1 MLIITLSN
9 NKLPNIDEKIS
20 WYCHWLNIEMKL
32 SCMLIIRPNMHSC
45 KFHGGIQDTKFERKC
60 GWVWIVKLI
69 HDTPR
74 FLFRIRMCL
83 RQKAKRE
90 SRKMIKSGMEFEL
103 ATVAVLYI
111 LLYLINTSVL
121 VLIYFKRSYFLIDI
135 QLVILL
141 NSSIYI
147 H

>member
-1 MLIITLSN
+1 M
-9 NKLPNIDEKIS
+9 
-20 WYCHWLNIEMKL
+20 WLGLN
-32 SCMLIIRPNMHSC
+32 C
-45 KFHGGIQDTKFERKC
+45 KTH
-60 GWVWIVKLI
+60 

-111 LLYLINTSVL
+111 ISYLINTSVL

-135 QLVILL
+135 QVVVLL
-141 NSSIYI
+141 KFIDYHAI
-147 H
+147 DLKTKI